1 MLIRGRNGYF
11 EGVNGSCAAIKT
23 NVSIGRFR
31 GAHKKR
37 SSCITAQRTGD
48 GFTTGL
54 DAVGYL
60 ATLTYSQY

>member
-1 MLIRGRNGYF
+1 MLVHRRNGNL
-11 EGVNGSCAAIKT
+11 EGMNASRATIKT

-37 SSCITAQRTGD
+37 SAFVTTQRTGD
-48 GFTTGL
+48 GFSTGL